1 MRLPRLADAPLAFKI
16 GLAPLLATLA
26 LALVAGGS
34 WWMNVNQRNVLT
46 HVVKVDAPATLEL
59 ATISKRIRSAHGE
72 LYLLLTRQSAGIETD
87 SVSTRAEAL
96 AAEIVEIK
104 KAVDNAYAKTVPG
117 STERASLEGLKKDL
131 KDYEDAVGVVMSMLQ
146 VDVATA
152 AQFTVPFEEAYVKMT
167 GTLDKAAADVSAA
180 SAARADASVKQAELL
195 GAVSIALVGLALA
208 VVTGLAFFLVMAI
221 RKDVTRI
228 AQATETLAG
237 GDNSIDL
244 DRLRRGDELGAL
256 VRSLVVFR
264 DNQLRLAE
272 MAARHD
278 AQVAEQ
284 EQTRAGEEARRAS
297 SSREQNQ
304 VVEGLAEG
312 LSRLS
317 KGDLT
322 FQLNSP
328 FAPAYESLRRDFN
341 NTVVELSGVIRT
353 IAERAV
359 TIEHVSGDTSASAD
373 DLSRRTEQQAASLE
387 ETAAAL
393 EEISAA
399 AARAAEG
406 AGKADKVVTETG
418 ADARDSGEVVRR
430 AVTAMAGIEES
441 SRHVTQ
447 IIGVIDE
454 IAFQTNLL
462 ALNAGVEAARAGD
475 AGRGFAVVASEVRA
489 LAQRSADAA
498 KEIKTLIAASSEQ
511 IGSGVAL
518 VGQAGAALDRIVARV
533 GDVTALMTEIT
544 GSVREQSI
552 GLREVTATAHRMDQM
567 TQQNAAM
574 VAHSTSASH
583 LMRQEAEQL
592 GSMIRRFKVSDSPA
606 ADGGSA
612 RQYARAS

>member
-1 MRLPRLADAPLAFKI
+1 MRLPRLADAPLAIKI

-46 HVVKVDAPATLEL
+46 HVVEVDAPASLEL
-59 ATISKRIRSAHGE
+59 ATISQRIRSAHGE
-72 LYLLLTRQSAGIETD
+72 LYLLLTRQSAGIETG
-87 SVSTRAEAL
+87 SISGRAEKL
-96 AAEIVEIK
+96 TAEIALIK
-104 KAVDNAYAKTVPG
+104 KAVDGAWSKTAPG
-117 STERASLEGLKKDL
+117 SKEQAALTGLKKEL
-131 KDYEDAVGVVMSMLQ
+131 KDYEDAVGVVMSMLE
-146 VDVATA
+146 VDAATA

-167 GTLDKAAADVSAA
+167 ATLDKAAESVSAA
-180 SAARADASVKQAELL
+180 SVARARASVEQARLIGGVAIVL
-195 GAVSIALVGLALA
+195 VALTLVAVAGLAL
-208 VVTGLAFFLVMAI
+208 LLVMAI

-244 DRLRRGDELGAL
+244 DRLKRADELGAL

-272 MAARHD
+272 MAAEHD
-278 AQVAEQ
+278 ARTAEQ
-284 EQTRAGEEARRAS
+284 NQARAGEEARRAE
-297 SSREQNQ
+297 SSREQAQ

-317 KGDLT
+317 QGDLT
-322 FQLNSP
+322 FQLNTP
-328 FAPAYESLRRDFN
+328 FAAAYESLRRDFN
-341 NTVVELSGVIRT
+341 NTVVELAGVIRT
-353 IAERAV
+353 ISDRAV
-359 TIEHVSGDTSASAD
+359 TIEHVSGETSASAD
-373 DLSRRTEQQAASLE
+373 DLSRRTEQQAASLQQ
-387 ETAAAL
+387 TAAAL
-393 EEISAA
+393 EQISAA

-498 KEIKTLIAASSEQ
+498 KEIKALIAASSQQ
-511 IGSGVAL
+511 IGAGVDL

-552 GLREVTATAHRMDQM
+552 GLREVTLTANRMDQM
-567 TQQNAAM
+567 TQQNATL
-574 VAHSTSASH
+574 VGESTSASH

-592 GSMIRRFKVSDSPA
+592 GGLIRRFKV
-606 ADGGSA
+606 GEGSA
-612 RQYARAS
+612 AEAPVRRYARVS

>member
-1 MRLPRLADAPLAFKI
+1 MRLPRLADAPLAIKI
-16 GLAPLLATLA
+16 GLAPFLATIA

-34 WWMNVNQRNVLT
+34 WWMNVNQRDVLT
-46 HVVKVDAPATLEL
+46 RVVTVDAPASLEL

-87 SVSTRAEAL
+87 SVSSRAEAL
-96 AAEIVEIK
+96 SAEIVDIK
-104 KAVDNAYAKTVPG
+104 KAVDTAYAKTTEG
-117 STERASLEGLKKDL
+117 SKERVALDGLKADL

-146 VDVATA
+146 VDTATA

-167 GTLDKAAADVSAA
+167 GTLDKAAASISA
-180 SAARADASVKQAELL
+180 SSVARAEASVKQAELI
-195 GAVSIALVGLALA
+195 GAIAIVMVALALA
-208 VVTGLAFFLVMAI
+208 AVISIAILLVLAI

-237 GDNSIDL
+237 GDNRVDL
-244 DRLRRGDELGAL
+244 DRLKRADELGAL

-272 MAARHD
+272 MAARQD
-278 AQVAEQ
+278 ELAAQQ
-284 EQTRAGEEARRAS
+284 EQTRAGEEARRAA
-297 SSREQNQ
+297 SSREQAQ

-322 FQLNSP
+322 FQLNTP
-328 FAPAYESLRRDFN
+328 FAPAYEGLRRDFN

-353 IAERAV
+353 IADRAV
-359 TIEHVSGDTSASAD
+359 TIEHVSGETSASAD

-393 EEISAA
+393 EEITAA

-418 ADARDSGEVVRR
+418 ADARDSGEIVRR

-441 SRHVTQ
+441 SKHVTQ

-489 LAQRSADAA
+489 LAQRSAEAA
-498 KEIKTLIAASSEQ
+498 KEIKSLIAASSQQ
-511 IGSGVAL
+511 IGAGVDL

-533 GDVTALMTEIT
+533 SDVTALMTEIT
-544 GSVREQSI
+544 GSVREQST

-574 VAHSTSASH
+574 VAQATSASH
-583 LMRQEAEQL
+583 MMRQEAEQL
-592 GSMIRRFKVSDSPA
+592 GTMIRRFKV
-606 ADGGSA
+606 GGSA
-612 RQYARAS
+612 GPAQQFARAS

>member
-1 MRLPRLADAPLAFKI
+1 MRLPRLADAPLAIKI
-16 GLAPLLATLA
+16 GLAPLIATIA

-34 WWMNVNQRNVLT
+34 WWMSANQRDVLT
-46 HVVKVDAPATLEL
+46 HVVRVDAPASLEL
-59 ATISKRIRSAHGE
+59 ATISQRIRSAHGE
-72 LYLLLTRQSAGIETD
+72 LYLLLTRQSAQIETGT
-87 SVSTRAEAL
+87 VSSRAEAL
-96 AAEIVEIK
+96 TKEIVEIK
-104 KAVDNAYAKTVPG
+104 KAVDAAYAKTEAG
-117 STERASLEGLKKDL
+117 SKEQAALGGLKKDL
-131 KDYEDAVGVVMSMLQ
+131 KDYEDAVGVVMSMLE

-152 AQFTVPFEEAYVKMT
+152 AQFSVPFEEAYVKMT
-167 GTLDKAAADVSAA
+167 GTLDKAAASVSAA
-180 SAARADASVKQAELL
+180 SVARAEANVKQAELVSTLAL
-195 GAVSIALVGLALA
+195 GVVALVLVA
-208 VVTGLAFFLVMAI
+208 VAGLAFLLVMAI

-228 AQATETLAG
+228 AQATETLAS
-237 GDNSIDL
+237 GDNNIDL
-244 DRLRRGDELGAL
+244 DRLKRADELGAL

-278 AQVAEQ
+278 AQAAEQ
-284 EQTRAGEEARRAS
+284 EQTRAGEEARRAT
-297 SSREQNQ
+297 SSREQAQ

-322 FQLNSP
+322 FQLNTP
-328 FAPAYESLRRDFN
+328 FAAAYESLRRDFN

-353 IAERAV
+353 IADRAV
-359 TIEHVSGDTSASAD
+359 TIEHVSGETSASAD

-393 EEISAA
+393 EQISAA

-498 KEIKTLIAASSEQ
+498 KEIKTLIAASSQQ
-511 IGSGVAL
+511 ITSGVSL

-574 VAHSTSASH
+574 VAESTSASH
-583 LMRQEAEQL
+583 MMRQEAEQL
-592 GSMIRRFKVSDSPA
+592 GEMIRRFKVDAA
-606 ADGGSA
+606 ADDTV
-612 RQYARAS
+612 QYARAS